1 MKTVAVTVR
10 VPQAVRD
17 ALADEAEAR
26 FATAADVARAAI
38 VDALM
43 RAGRLPDPNTGDKL
57 S

>member
-43 RAGRLPDPNTGDKL
+43 RAGRLPAVEEGSPQ
-57 S
+57 